1 MRSMILENDLRGN
14 LERSMDVLGDD
25 VALRFGFMFA
35 PVSILVLRRRTIVEC
50 NHEAETMFGFPRKE
64 LIGCSARM
72 LFPNQ
77 VDFRRIGER
86 VDQWLRLNSFYEDER
101 FMQSKDGHI
110 FWVRCAAVPFTQK
123 DPFELMV
130 CGFSTTAEGSNAR
143 EGVTDREKEIAN
155 YVVNGWTSRQIAGA
169 LAISPRT
176 VETHRANLMKKFRAR
191 NVADLVSKTL
201 ALRQ

>member
-1 MRSMILENDLRGN
+1 M
-14 LERSMDVLGDD
+14 LGDD

-35 PVSILVLRRRTIVEC
+35 PVSILVLRRRAIIEC
-50 NHEAETMFGFPRKE
+50 NHAAETMFGYPRKE
-64 LIGCSARM
+64 MISCSARM

-86 VDQWLRLNSFYEDER
+86 VEHWFRTHSHSSYEDER
-101 FMQSKDGHI
+101 FMQSKDGRI
-110 FWVRCAAVPFTQK
+110 FWVRCAAVPFTQN

-130 CGFSTTAEGSNAR
+130 CSFSTTAEDSSIQD
-143 EGVTDREKEIAN
+143 GVTHREKEIAN
-155 YVVNGWTSRQIAGA
+155 YVVNGWTSRQIADA

-176 VETHRANLMKKFRAR
+176 VETHRANLMKKFGAR

-201 ALRQ
+201 ALRE

>member
-1 MRSMILENDLRGN
+1 MFERIVRG
-14 LERSMDVLGDD
+14 SMDVLGDD

-35 PVSILVLRRRTIVEC
+35 PVSILVLRHRTIVEC
-50 NHEAETMFGFPRKE
+50 NHEAETMFGYTRKE
-64 LIGCSARM
+64 MISCSARM

-86 VDQWLRLNSFYEDER
+86 AEQWLRTHPLYEDER
-101 FMQSKDGHI
+101 FMQTKDGRI
-110 FWVRCAAVPFTQK
+110 FWVRCAAVPFTQS

-130 CGFSTTAEGSNAR
+130 CSFSTTAEDSSTQD
-143 EGVTDREKEIAN
+143 GVTHREKEIAN
-155 YVVNGWTSRQIAGA
+155 YVVNGWTSRQIADA

-201 ALRQ
+201 ALRE